1 MLERKILQKILEKL
15 DPKSNTAAKLMLN
28 RCGVVFTFSAGQ
40 MGHYVDGMM
49 RPVGAEFVTDFDPEK
64 ITGIMMSEEGK
75 IEEGSLA
82 IELED
87 KIQTLQNEVA
97 ELKGVIGRNAVIL
110 EANAREIED
119 LQNQAEATDM
129 PVDARDEEEGQARS

>member
-15 DPKSNTAAKLMLN
+15 DPNSNAAKLMLN
-28 RCGVVFTFSAGQ
+28 RCGIVFTFSAGL

-49 RPVGAEFVTDFDPEK
+49 RPVGSASLVDFDPER
-64 ITGIMMSEEGK
+64 ITGIMMSEEGS
-75 IEEGSLA
+75 IESGGLA
-82 IELED
+82 IKSAELV
-87 KIQTLQNEVA
+87 QTLQNEVA

-119 LQNQAEATDM
+119 LQNQAEAKAEDSNS
-129 PVDARDEEEGQARS
+129 EEGRDRFGG